1 MLEDGKVYQ
10 SRLTSCGR
18 LIYKYDSQVP
28 HIAFDISVAGH
39 RQQLDINISNDVTPF
54 KHCDNASCDV
64 KFLKNDGNC
73 PQCGKTL
80 SIMTNVDTAK
90 VSIAQLGYKD
100 IMNEYGMQGVLS
112 QMPDPPKDF
121 WVRVKINGRFTN
133 CYLTSEPKQQKAVQA
148 SDVDALN
155 ALFGFKPSKA
165 TASSQNPY
173 DDIPF

>member
-10 SRLTSCGR
+10 SRLASCGR

-39 RQQLDINISNDVTPF
+39 KQQLDINISSDVTPF
-54 KHCDNASCDV
+54 KQCENVSCDV
-64 KFLKNDGNC
+64 KFMKNDGNC
-73 PQCGKTL
+73 PQCGNPL

-90 VSIAQLGYKD
+90 VSIAQLGYRD

-112 QMPDPPKDF
+112 QMPDPQKEF
-121 WVRVKINGRFTN
+121 WVRVKINGRYTN
-133 CYLTSEPKQQKAVQA
+133 CYLTSEPKATKAVQA

-155 ALFGFKPSKA
+155 ALFGFKPSA
-165 TASSQNPY
+165 PPAH